1 MTTLKATP
9 SNLAKIEALKKVQE
23 NQWEDSCTHD
33 TLEKALVG
41 VSLYSDLNSG
51 WYKPV
56 AVKIKD
62 VQGIFMMN
70 EDGGL
75 NFESRVIEVQGEGF
89 KIQHL
94 TMAAYNAFEKNFE
107 QALCNAVG

>member
-1 MTTLKATP
+1 METLKATP
-9 SNLAKIEALKKVQE
+9 ENLAKIKALKQVQE

-41 VSLYSDLNSG
+41 VSLYSDANSG
-51 WYKPV
+51 WYNPV
-56 AVKIKD
+56 AAKIK
-62 VQGIFMMN
+62 GIEGLFVIN

-75 NFESRVIEVQGEGF
+75 NFESRIIEVQGEGF

-94 TMAAYNAFEKNFE
+94 TMDGYNAFEKNFE
-107 QALCNAVG
+107 QALF